1 MKTISIFLA
10 LINSLMAG
18 LLMMFTLS
26 NGEIHQVES
35 WWLLTKLLAGISVI
49 VIGILTWI
57 GSIGLIK
64 PNLLVLASIYLV
76 AIGASIVVWT
86 FHLAQVTG
94 DIEYYMVLYG
104 GSLSVQGIA
113 LLFGILQGAGNV
125 SAA

>member
-10 LINSLMAG
+10 LIKSLMAG

-35 WWLLTKLLAGISVI
+35 WWLLTKLLAGTSVI
-49 VIGILTWI
+49 TIGILTWI
-57 GSIGLIK
+57 GSIGLVK

-76 AIGASIVVWT
+76 AIGASTIVWT
-86 FHLAQVTG
+86 FHLALITG

-104 GSLSVQGIA
+104 GSLFVQGIA
-113 LLFGILQGAGNV
+113 LLFGILQGAGIV